1 MNFRTEAL
9 AEALRRFSF
18 MNKGLVLFLCLFLA
32 MPSAVFAQVKQEKP
46 EKQKSVSQ
54 IPRTD
59 PFQIGKG
66 KFFSASTK
74 SAPPQSS
81 FEPAQTSSDEIS
93 EDFAEALDII
103 RKNHVSGKKLDFN
116 EVTKSSVTA
125 MLRTLDPHSNYF
137 DTREYEELL
146 TDQQSEY
153 YGIGATIVNYERG
166 GEVETYVVSTFP
178 ESAASRANLR
188 YGDKIVAV
196 NGEKMTDKDSEYV
209 RDKVRGK
216 LGSTVRIQFERA
228 DTKRLETIE
237 LKRTRVPQPS
247 IPDAYLLRRDV
258 GYVDMTEGFNY
269 TTAEELTVAL
279 RELREQGMK
288 TLILDLRNN
297 PGGILEQAVKVA
309 ERFLPEGSTVVTQ
322 RGRFRIDN
330 RTWKS
335 TNRNAETM
343 PMVVLVDGG
352 SASASEI
359 VAGALQDF
367 DRAFIIGEKTFGK
380 GLVQSI
386 FNLPYSS
393 GLTLTTAKYYTPSGR
408 SIQRD
413 YSKGNL
419 YDYFNHKEDATAQ
432 TGQNHPVSYTMIG
445 RKVYGGDGI
454 MPDEV
459 VKEKNL
465 SQLEANLL
473 DPLFFFSRELVHGR
487 VKGFEN
493 YKMSGQVRYGERIQ
507 PSDSPV
513 TDELIS
519 AFKAFAVK
527 EKLVTAE
534 KLDNE
539 NSFIKT
545 RLRFNL
551 IMAAFGSVSA
561 NQVLIE
567 DDPQVSKAVE
577 ALPRAEQ
584 LALSAKKA
592 NRKQYH

>member
-1 MNFRTEAL
+1 M
-9 AEALRRFSF
+9 S
-18 MNKGLVLFLCLFLA
+18 KGLVLFLCLFLA
-32 MPSAVFAQVKQEKP
+32 MPSAVFAQEKP

-74 SAPPQSS
+74 SAPPKSS
-81 FEPAQTSSDEIS
+81 FESAQTSSDEIS

-137 DTREYEELL
+137 DTREYEEML

-166 GEVETYVVSTFP
+166 GELDTYIVSTFP
-178 ESAASRANLR
+178 ESAANRANLR

-196 NGEKMTDKDSEYV
+196 NGEKMADKDSEYV

-216 LGSTVRIQFERA
+216 LGSTVRIQLERA
-228 DTKRLETIE
+228 DTKRLETVE

-258 GYVDMTEGFNY
+258 GYIDMTEGFNY

-279 RELREQGMK
+279 KELREQGMK

-386 FNLPYSS
+386 FNLPYNS

-432 TGQNHPVSYTMIG
+432 TEQNRPVSYTMIG

-465 SQLEANLL
+465 TQQEANLL
-473 DPLFFFSRELVHGR
+473 DPLFFFSRELVHGH

-493 YKMSGQVRYGERIQ
+493 YKVSGQTRYGERIQ
-507 PSDSPV
+507 PSDLPV
-513 TDELIS
+513 TDALIS
-519 AFKAFAVK
+519 AFKSFAVK
-527 EKLVTAE
+527 ENFITAE
-534 KLDNE
+534 KLE
-539 NSFIKT
+539 TETSFIKT

-567 DDPQVSKAVE
+567 DDPQIGKAVE

-584 LALSAKKA
+584 LALSARKA

>member
-1 MNFRTEAL
+1 MA
-9 AEALRRFSF
+9 
-18 MNKGLVLFLCLFLA
+18 
-32 MPSAVFAQVKQEKP
+32 
-46 EKQKSVSQ
+46 
-54 IPRTD
+54 
-59 PFQIGKG
+59 
-66 KFFSASTK
+66 
-74 SAPPQSS
+74 
-81 FEPAQTSSDEIS
+81 
-93 EDFAEALDII
+93 
-103 RKNHVSGKKLDFN
+103 
-116 EVTKSSVTA
+116 
-125 MLRTLDPHSNYF
+125 
-137 DTREYEELL
+137 
-146 TDQQSEY
+146 
-153 YGIGATIVNYERG
+153 
-166 GEVETYVVSTFP
+166 
-178 ESAASRANLR
+178 
-188 YGDKIVAV
+188 
-196 NGEKMTDKDSEYV
+196 DKDSEYV

-216 LGSTVRIQFERA
+216 LGSTVRIQLERA
-228 DTKRLETIE
+228 DTKRLETVE

-258 GYVDMTEGFNY
+258 GYIDMTEGFNY

-279 RELREQGMK
+279 KELREQGMK

-335 TNRNAETM
+335 SNRNAETM

-432 TGQNHPVSYTMIG
+432 TEQNRPVSYTMIG

-465 SQLEANLL
+465 TQQEANLL
-473 DPLFFFSRELVHGR
+473 DPLFFFSRELVHGH

-493 YKMSGQVRYGERIQ
+493 YKVSGQTRYGERIQ
-507 PSDSPV
+507 PSDLPV
-513 TDELIS
+513 TDALIS

-527 EKLVTAE
+527 ENFITAE
-534 KLDNE
+534 KLE
-539 NSFIKT
+539 SETAFIKT

-584 LALSAKKA
+584 LALSARKA

>member
-1 MNFRTEAL
+1 M
-9 AEALRRFSF
+9 S
-18 MNKGLVLFLCLFLA
+18 KGLVLFLCLFLA
-32 MPSAVFAQVKQEKP
+32 MPSAVFAQEKP

-74 SAPPQSS
+74 SAPPQNTYNQ
-81 FEPAQTSSDEIS
+81 AQTSSDEIS

-137 DTREYEELL
+137 DTREYEEML

-166 GEVETYVVSTFP
+166 GELDTYIVSTFP
-178 ESAASRANLR
+178 ESAANRANLR

-196 NGEKMTDKDSEYV
+196 NGEKMADKDSEYV

-216 LGSTVRIQFERA
+216 LGSTVRIQLERA
-228 DTKRLETIE
+228 DSKRLETVE
-237 LKRTRVPQPS
+237 LKRSRVPQPS

-258 GYVDMTEGFNY
+258 GYIDMTEGFNY

-279 RELREQGMK
+279 KELREQGMK

-432 TGQNHPVSYTMIG
+432 TEQNRPVSYTMIG

-465 SQLEANLL
+465 TQQEANLL
-473 DPLFFFSRELVHGR
+473 DPLFFFSRELVHGH

-493 YKMSGQVRYGERIQ
+493 YKVSGQTRYGERIQ
-507 PSDSPV
+507 PSDLPV
-513 TDELIS
+513 TDALIS
-519 AFKAFAVK
+519 AFKSFAVK
-527 EKLVTAE
+527 ENFITAE
-534 KLDNE
+534 KLE
-539 NSFIKT
+539 SETAFIKT

-567 DDPQVSKAVE
+567 DDPQVGKAVE

-584 LALSAKKA
+584 LALSARKA
-592 NRKQYH
+592 NRKQNH

>member
-1 MNFRTEAL
+1 MK
-9 AEALRRFSF
+9 
-18 MNKGLVLFLCLFLA
+18 KGIILFLCLFLA
-32 MPSAVFAQVKQEKP
+32 IPSGVLAQAKQEK
-46 EKQKSVSQ
+46 QRSVSQ
-54 IPRTD
+54 LPKTD
-59 PFQIGKG
+59 PFQISEG
-66 KFFSASTK
+66 KFFSASSKTVP
-74 SAPPQSS
+74 AQSS
-81 FEPAQTSSDEIS
+81 LNSAKLRSDEIA
-93 EDFAEALDII
+93 EDFAEALDIV
-103 RKNHVSGKKLDFN
+103 RKNHVGGKKLDFN
-116 EVTKSSVTA
+116 EVTKSAVTS

-137 DTREYEELL
+137 DTREFEELL

-153 YGIGATIVNYERG
+153 YGIGATIVNYERND
-166 GEVETYVVSTFP
+166 ELDTFVVSTFP
-178 ESAASRANLR
+178 ESSASRANLR
-188 YGDKIVAV
+188 YGDKIVTV
-196 NGEKMTDKDSEYV
+196 NGEKMAGKDSGYV

-216 LGSTVRIQFERA
+216 LGTTVRLQIERA
-228 DTKRLETIE
+228 DTKRLETVE
-237 LKRTRVPQPS
+237 LKRSRVPQPS

-279 RELREQGMK
+279 KELHEQGMK
-288 TLILDLRNN
+288 TLILDLRGN

-309 ERFLPEGSTVVTQ
+309 ERFLPEGSTVVSQ
-322 RGRFRIDN
+322 RGRLRIDN
-330 RTWKS
+330 RTWKA
-335 TNRNAETM
+335 TNRNTETM
-343 PMVVLVDGG
+343 PMVVLVDGN

-359 VAGALQDF
+359 VAGALQDY

-413 YSKGNL
+413 YSNGNL
-419 YDYFNHKEDATAQ
+419 YDYFNHKSATAQ
-432 TGQNHPVSYTMIG
+432 NEQNRPVSYTMIG

-459 VKEKNL
+459 IKDTEITR
-465 SQLEANLL
+465 QEADLL
-473 DPLFFFSRELVHGR
+473 DPLFFFSRELVNGR
-487 VKGFEN
+487 IKDFEN
-493 YKMSGQVRYGERIQ
+493 YKVSGQTRYGERIQ
-507 PSDSPV
+507 PSDLPV
-513 TDELIS
+513 TNELIA
-519 AFKAFAVK
+519 AFKKYAVD
-527 EKLVTAE
+527 EKLMTAE
-534 KLDNE
+534 KLE
-539 NSFIKT
+539 AETSFIKT

-567 DDPQVSKAVE
+567 DDLQVGKAVE

-592 NRKQYH
+592 NRKPIR

>member
-1 MNFRTEAL
+1 
-9 AEALRRFSF
+9 

>member
-1 MNFRTEAL
+1 M
-9 AEALRRFSF
+9 S
-18 MNKGLVLFLCLFLA
+18 KGLVLFLCLFLA
-32 MPSAVFAQVKQEKP
+32 MPSVVFSQEKP
-46 EKQKSVSQ
+46 EKSEKQKSVSQ
-54 IPRTD
+54 MPRTD

-74 SAPPQSS
+74 SAPPQST
-81 FEPAQTSSDEIS
+81 FNTTQTSSDEIS

-103 RKNHVSGKKLDFN
+103 RKNHVNGKKLDFN

-166 GEVETYVVSTFP
+166 GELETYVVSTFP

-216 LGSTVRIQFERA
+216 LGSTVRLQIERA
-228 DTKRLETIE
+228 DTKRLETVE
-237 LKRTRVPQPS
+237 LKRSRVPQPS

-279 RELREQGMK
+279 KELREQGMK

-335 TNRNAETM
+335 TNRNPETM

-359 VAGALQDF
+359 VTGALQDF

-386 FNLPYSS
+386 FNLPYNS

-419 YDYFNHKEDATAQ
+419 YDYFNHKETATAQ
-432 TGQNHPVSYTMIG
+432 TEQNHPVSYTMIG

-465 SQLEANLL
+465 TQQEANLL
-473 DPLFFFSRELVHGR
+473 DPLFFFSRELVHGH

-493 YKMSGQVRYGERIQ
+493 YKVSGQMRYGERIQ

-527 EKLVTAE
+527 EKLITAE
-534 KLDNE
+534 KLE
-539 NSFIKT
+539 TETSFLKT

-551 IMAAFGSVSA
+551 IMASFGSVSA

-567 DDPQVSKAVE
+567 DDLQVSKAVE

-584 LALSAKKA
+584 LALSARKA
-592 NRKQYH
+592 NRKQYQ

>member
-1 MNFRTEAL
+1 MFELRTLAL
-9 AEALRRFSF
+9 AEVLRRFSF

-32 MPSAVFAQVKQEKP
+32 MPSAVFAQEKS

-74 SAPPQSS
+74 SAPPQST
-81 FEPAQTSSDEIS
+81 FNAAQTSSDEIS

-103 RKNHVSGKKLDFN
+103 RKNHVNGKKLDFN

-137 DTREYEELL
+137 DTHEYEELL

-166 GEVETYVVSTFP
+166 GELETYVVSTFP
-178 ESAASRANLR
+178 ESAANRAGLR

-196 NGEKMTDKDSEYV
+196 NGEKMADKDSEYV

-216 LGSTVRIQFERA
+216 LGSTVRIQLERA
-228 DTKRLETIE
+228 DTKRLETVE
-237 LKRTRVPQPS
+237 LKRSRVPQPS

-279 RELREQGMK
+279 KELREQGMK

-343 PMVVLVDGG
+343 PMIVLVDGG

-386 FNLPYSS
+386 FNLPYNS

-432 TGQNHPVSYTMIG
+432 TEQNRPVSYTMIG

-465 SQLEANLL
+465 TPQEANLL
-473 DPLFFFSRELVHGR
+473 DPLFFFSRELVHGH

-493 YKMSGQVRYGERIQ
+493 YKVSGQIRYGERIQ

-513 TDELIS
+513 TDALIS
-519 AFKAFAVK
+519 AFKSFAVK
-527 EKLVTAE
+527 EKLITAE
-534 KLDNE
+534 KLE
-539 NSFIKT
+539 TETSFIKT

-567 DDPQVSKAVE
+567 DDLQISKAVE

-584 LALSAKKA
+584 LALSARKA
-592 NRKQYH
+592 NRKQHQ